1 MPFSDTFVDDLDV
14 LDYLEL
20 LHSTTAVARG
30 LGISQSSCSRRYRA
44 FSQQF
49 DLGFDR
55 VDGRYGGSRNGDVLS
70 SLRRAAQIR
79 RVRAGQYRF
88 GVGWQLA
95 SLFQPDPASAA
106 RCLPLRQMDSWGVA
120 SLLEQ
125 RLVDFWLG
133 GLLEFAQLLPQ
144 PFNSLRSKRLALTQT
159 VMCVPICRW
168 TLQLFAHRNHPLR
181 QAGALTPVQFRR
193 YPSPSLPVGMA
204 PLLIRQLQDNGLA
217 TSPSRLRGYA
227 WGDWHGAAADGH
239 SLSYGGPHDGVKAA
253 ADGIEPLAYPLKIV
267 EVGALLGHRDVIED
281 GQFETN
287 FKQLSRQLR
296 HSPGANQDG
305 LHWLI

>member
-1 MPFSDTFVDDLDV
+1 MPFSDSFVDDLDV

-20 LHSTTAVARG
+20 LNSTTAVARE

-44 FSQQF
+44 FSHRF

-70 SLRRAAQIR
+70 ALRRAAQMR
-79 RVRAGQYRF
+79 RIRAGEYRF

-95 SLFQPDPASAA
+95 SLFHPDTASQA
-106 RCLPLRQMDSWGVA
+106 RRLPLRQMDSWGVA
-120 SLLEQ
+120 SLVEQ

-144 PFNSLRSKRLALTQT
+144 PFNALRSQRLCVTQA
-159 VMCVPICRW
+159 VMCVPLCRW
-168 TLQLFAHRNHPLR
+168 TLQLFAHRLHPLR
-181 QAGALTPVQFRR
+181 STAVLTADQLRR

-204 PLLIRQLQDNGLA
+204 PMLMRQLQDHGLA
-217 TSPSRLRGYA
+217 TSPNRLRDYE
-227 WGDWHGAAADGH
+227 WSRWHGAAADGV
-239 SLSYGGPHDGVKAA
+239 SLSYGGPHDGVLAA
-253 ADGIEPLAYPLKIV
+253 AEQVEPLPYPLQIV
-267 EVGALLGHRDVIED
+267 EVGAVLGHRDVIED
-281 GQFETN
+281 GDFEAN
-287 FKQLSRQLR
+287 FKGLSRQLR
-296 HSPGANQDG
+296 DSPAAESDG

>member
-1 MPFSDTFVDDLDV
+1 MPFNDFFVDDLDI

-20 LHSTTAVARG
+20 LHSTTSVARE

-44 FSQQF
+44 LSQHF

-55 VDGRYGGSRNGDVLS
+55 VDGRYAASRNGDVLA
-70 SLRRAAQIR
+70 SLRQAAQMR
-79 RVRAGQYRF
+79 RVRVGQFRF
-88 GVGWQLA
+88 GVGWQLVN
-95 SLFQPDPASAA
+95 LFQADGQSAA

-144 PFNSLRSKRLALTQT
+144 PFNSLRSTRLGLTQSL
-159 VMCVPICRW
+159 MCVPICRW

-181 QAGALTPVQFRR
+181 QAAALTPEQFRR
-193 YPSPSLPVGMA
+193 YPSPALPVGMA
-204 PLLIRQLQDNGLA
+204 PLLMRQLQDNGLA
-217 TSPSRLRGYA
+217 TSPSPLRTYA
-227 WGDWHGAAADGH
+227 WSDWHGAAADGH
-239 SLSYGGPHDGVKAA
+239 SLSYGGPHDGLVAA
-253 ADGIEPLAYPLKIV
+253 ADGVKPLAYPLQIV
-267 EVGALLGHRDVIED
+267 EVGAVLGHRDVIED

-296 HSPGANQDG
+296 QSPGANQDG